1 MATDASSSRGGP
13 ADGIG
18 CVERFVRQF
27 AQSQRHGFRF
37 ATTQYADFHGGARPH
52 AAVRRASAR
61 KSRTGSPLR
70 EVITSHTSSAPLAA
84 FLPLP
89 RHQRAAR
96 SRARAG
102 SHGNFRRHRLDLD
115 AEPAARHGAVLF

>member
-18 CVERFVRQF
+18 CLERFVRQF
-27 AQSQRHGFRF
+27 AQSQRRGFRF

-61 KSRTGSPLR
+61 NASGIAHAHRLFS
-70 EVITSHTSSAPLAA
+70 A
-84 FLPLP
+84 FLDQPGNRRFNSVTI
-89 RHQRAAR
+89 RHKRYA
-96 SRARAG
+96 SVLT
-102 SHGNFRRHRLDLD
+102 RL
-115 AEPAARHGAVLF
+115 